1 MHLFSRWSKREGS
14 TRRRGGGK
22 GGGEG
27 CEDGSARRWTPPH
40 LPGLRGALSL
50 SVQMWVSSSWPGTNQ
65 EVTTSHAASTW
76 GPRHFRYSLLPL
88 YLVRFSTIRAV
99 ISRDWLGFNFQDFC
113 FKWQKGGGGLGGFGC
128 VCDPDTQLSWG
139 VGKVFQLISS
149 LKNKVFSGCKFLKY
163 LAPKVR
169 EEATL
174 AGSCL

>member
-99 ISRDWLGFNFQDFC
+99 ISAT
-113 FKWQKGGGGLGGFGC
+113 GL
-128 VCDPDTQLSWG
+128 D
-139 VGKVFQLISS
+139 LISIFFAS
-149 LKNKVFSGCKFLKY
+149 NGRRGWWTVCVTQIHNFLGELEKFSNSSQ
-163 LAPKVR
+163 V
-169 EEATL
+169 
-174 AGSCL
+174 